1 VYVEA
6 LRVRVHIPAA
16 RSLKD
21 RRMVVRRAI
30 DRVRA
35 RTGASISELGP
46 LDRWQVAAFGLCAVS
61 NDASVARAV
70 LDKAL
75 SVIENAILGDAVVTS
90 RERELRHYE
99 DTQLFGEIERPA
111 QRPAVWDDKTD
122 ETDDDDPRGA
132 HR

>member
-1 VYVEA
+1 MYIGV
-6 LRVRVHIPAA
+6 LRVRLHIPGAH
-16 RSLKD
+16 SLKD
-21 RRMVVRRAI
+21 RRMVVRKVV

-35 RTGASISELGP
+35 RTGASIAKLGP

-61 NDASVARAV
+61 NEARMVDEV

-99 DTQLFGEIERPA
+99 DTQYFGEIEVPA
-111 QRPAVWDDKTD
+111 QKPAAWDDQ
-122 ETDDDDPRGA
+122 DDDDAGDAER
-132 HR
+132 